1 MFFVIR
7 KLIQH
12 SRDHYRTPPGP
23 ASQLTTTL
31 SSLSDICNISPDRR
45 DWCRCEGSWLGVVMT
60 GVGLQCCGASG
71 TELVV
76 SQAGEER
83 YGLDVR

>member
-1 MFFVIR
+1 
-7 KLIQH
+7 
-12 SRDHYRTPPGP
+12 
-23 ASQLTTTL
+23 
-31 SSLSDICNISPDRR
+31 
-45 DWCRCEGSWLGVVMT
+45 MT
-60 GVGLQCCGASG
+60 GVGLECCGASG